1 VKLSGS
7 LAGQPYQT
15 QGGRVE
21 FRRAAS
27 VDQALAWLSEHGE
40 SARVIAGGTDAMM
53 QVARGE
59 IAPATFVHIEGVRS
73 LAAVDGQSAD
83 GQSAPQE
90 TRMSRLG
97 ALVPHRTLA
106 SDPAI
111 RRRHPALSE
120 AAATVGGW
128 QTQAVGTL
136 GGNICNASPAA
147 DTAAPLLV
155 ADAVVELRSS
165 TGSRRVPLADFFLGR
180 RAIDRRPD
188 ELVTAIEAEPLG
200 LNAAE
205 VYLKV
210 GRRGAMVVAV
220 VGLAVRL
227 QFDPRGERVTQARVA
242 LCSVAPTPVR
252 ARAAERIL
260 AGGGALPDAVS
271 EAGQALLAEVAP
283 IDDARGTAAYRRMV
297 LPGLLARAVAYCRTA
312 ASVKETSST

>member
-1 VKLSGS
+1 M
-7 LAGQPYQT
+7 
-15 QGGRVE
+15 E

-59 IAPATFVHIEGVRS
+59 IAPAVLVHIEGVRS
-73 LAAVDGQSAD
+73 LAAVDGQSA
-83 GQSAPQE
+83 PQE
-90 TRMSRLG
+90 AGMSRLG
-97 ALVPHRTLA
+97 ALVPHRTLG

-165 TGSRRVPLADFFLGR
+165 TGSRRVPMADFFLGR

-200 LNAAE
+200 PNAAE

-227 QFDPRGERVTQARVA
+227 QFDPQGERVTQARVA

-260 AGGGALPDAVS
+260 AEGGALPDAVS

-297 LPGLLARAVAYCRTA
+297 LPGLLGRAVACCRTA

>member
-1 VKLSGS
+1 
-7 LAGQPYQT
+7 
-15 QGGRVE
+15 VE

-27 VDQALAWLSEHGE
+27 LDQALAWLSERGE
-40 SARVIAGGTDAMM
+40 SARVIAGGTDVMM

-59 IAPATFVHIEGVRS
+59 ISPATLVHIEGVRS
-73 LAAVDGQSAD
+73 LAGAAVTDAD
-83 GQSAPQE
+83 PGNAPGAGRVAVRS
-90 TRMSRLG
+90 TPDAGGISRFG
-97 ALVPHRTLA
+97 ALVTHRALA
-106 SDPAI
+106 SDPSVK
-111 RRRHPALSE
+111 RRHPALSE

-155 ADAVVELRSS
+155 ADAIVELRN
-165 TGSRRVPLADFFLGR
+165 TAGYRRVPLAEFFLGR
-180 RAIDRRPD
+180 RAVDRRPD

-200 LNAAE
+200 ANAAE
-205 VYLKV
+205 VYLKA

-227 QFDPRGERVTQARVA
+227 RFDPRGERVTQARVA

-252 ARAAERIL
+252 ASATERIL
-260 AGGGALPDAVS
+260 AEGGAQPDAVS
-271 EAGQALLAEVAP
+271 EAGQTLLAEVAP

-297 LPGLLARAVAYCRTA
+297 LPGLLARAVACCLA
-312 ASVKETSST
+312 AARVKEASST

>member
-1 VKLSGS
+1 
-7 LAGQPYQT
+7 
-15 QGGRVE
+15 VE

-59 IAPATFVHIEGVRS
+59 ITPAVLVHIEGVRS
-73 LAAVDGQSAD
+73 LATAD
-83 GQSAPQE
+83 GQSAPQKVPQE
-90 TRMSRLG
+90 ARMSRFG

-106 SDPAI
+106 SDPVI

-136 GGNICNASPAA
+136 VGNICNASPAA

-165 TGSRRVPLADFFLGR
+165 TGSRRVPVADFFLGR

-200 LNAAE
+200 PNAAE

-227 QFDPRGERVTQARVA
+227 RFDPQGERVTQARVA

-260 AGGGALPDAVS
+260 AEGGALPDAVS

-283 IDDARGTAAYRRMV
+283 IDDTRGTAAYRRMV
-297 LPGLLARAVAYCRTA
+297 LPGLLARAVACCRTA

>member
-1 VKLSGS
+1 M
-7 LAGQPYQT
+7 
-15 QGGRVE
+15 E

-27 VDQALAWLSEHGE
+27 VDQALAWLSERGE
-40 SARVIAGGTDAMM
+40 SARVIAGGTDVMM

-59 IAPATFVHIEGVRS
+59 ITSAMLLHIEGIRS
-73 LAAVDGQSAD
+73 LAAVGP
-83 GQSAPQE
+83 APQE
-90 TRMSRLG
+90 VGMSRLG
-97 ALVPHRTLA
+97 ALVTHGTLA

-111 RRRHPALSE
+111 RPRHPALSE

-155 ADAVVELRSS
+155 ADAIVELRSS
-165 TGSRRVPLADFFLGR
+165 AGTRRVPLPDFFLGR
-180 RAIDRRPD
+180 RIIDRRPD
-188 ELVTAIEAEPLG
+188 ELITAIEAEPLG
-200 LNAAE
+200 PNAAE
-205 VYLKV
+205 VYLKA

-227 QFDPRGERVTQARVA
+227 QFDPRGEQVTRARVA

-252 ARAAERIL
+252 AHATERIL
-260 AGGGALPDAVS
+260 AEGGVLPDAVS

-297 LPGLLARAVAYCRTA
+297 LPGLLARAVARCRTA

>member
-1 VKLSGS
+1 
-7 LAGQPYQT
+7 
-15 QGGRVE
+15 VE

-27 VDQALAWLSEHGE
+27 LDQALAWLSERGE
-40 SARVIAGGTDAMM
+40 SARVIAGGTDVMM

-59 IAPATFVHIEGVRS
+59 IRPATLVHIEGVRP
-73 LAAVDGQSAD
+73 LAGAAATDTGP
-83 GQSAPQE
+83 GSAPGAGRVVVQSE
-90 TRMSRLG
+90 PGAGGMSRFG
-97 ALVPHRTLA
+97 ALVTHRALA
-106 SDPAI
+106 SDPSVK
-111 RRRHPALSE
+111 RRHPALSE

-128 QTQAVGTL
+128 QTQTVGTL

-155 ADAVVELRSS
+155 ADAIVELRNMA
-165 TGSRRVPLADFFLGR
+165 GCRRVPLADFFLGR

-200 LNAAE
+200 ANAAE
-205 VYLKV
+205 VYLKA

-227 QFDPRGERVTQARVA
+227 RFDPRGERVTQARVA
-242 LCSVAPTPVR
+242 VCSVAPTPVR
-252 ARAAERIL
+252 ASATERIL
-260 AGGGALPDAVS
+260 ADGGALPDAVS

-297 LPGLLARAVAYCRTA
+297 LPGLLARAVACCLA
-312 ASVKETSST
+312 AARVKEANST

>member
-1 VKLSGS
+1 M
-7 LAGQPYQT
+7 
-15 QGGRVE
+15 E
-21 FRRAAS
+21 FRRAAR
-27 VDQALAWLSEHGE
+27 VDQALAWLSEYGE
-40 SARVIAGGTDAMM
+40 SARVIAGGTDVMM

-59 IAPATFVHIEGVRS
+59 ISPAMLVHIEGVRS
-73 LAAVDGQSAD
+73 LAASDSRAGEE
-83 GQSAPQE
+83 GGG
-90 TRMSRLG
+90 MSRLP
-97 ALVPHRTLA
+97 ALVTHRALA
-106 SDPAI
+106 SDPSI
-111 RRRHPALSE
+111 KRLHPALSE

-155 ADAVVELRSS
+155 ADAIVELRSMA
-165 TGSRRVPLADFFLGR
+165 GCRRVPLADFFLGR

-188 ELVTAIEAEPLG
+188 ELVTAIEAAPLG
-200 LNAAE
+200 PNAGE
-205 VYLKV
+205 VYLKA

-227 QFDPRGERVTQARVA
+227 QFDPPGERVTQARVA

-252 ARAAERIL
+252 ASATERIL
-260 AGGGALPDAVS
+260 AEGGRLSDAVA

-297 LPGLLARAVAYCRTA
+297 LPGLLARAVACCRTA
-312 ASVKETSST
+312 ARVKEACSR

>member
-1 VKLSGS
+1 M
-7 LAGQPYQT
+7 
-15 QGGRVE
+15 E

-59 IAPATFVHIEGVRS
+59 IAPAVLVHIEGVRS
-73 LAAVDGQSAD
+73 LAAAD
-83 GQSAPQE
+83 GQPAPQE
-90 TRMSRLG
+90 ATMSRLG

-165 TGSRRVPLADFFLGR
+165 AGSRRVPMADFFLGR

-200 LNAAE
+200 PDAAE

-227 QFDPRGERVTQARVA
+227 RFDPRGERVTRARVA

-260 AGGGALPDAVS
+260 TEGGALPDAVS

-297 LPGLLARAVAYCRTA
+297 LPGLLARAVACCRTA